1 MKIAIVMGVVLF
13 GYLFVQN
20 WKPDRIGS
28 GSARDDTV
36 TVSSVKNRMK
46 IEKLILID
54 VRTIQEYNNDHIAGA
69 LLIPLDEL
77 PNRIHELDSYR
88 SEELIMVCRSGNRS
102 DSGGLR
108 QVFSRVQRECPHLR
122 GDERCR
128 LSR

>member
-20 WKPDRIGS
+20 WKPDQIES
-28 GSARDDTV
+28 GIIQDNTITV
-36 TVSSVKNRMK
+36 DSVKNRMK

-102 DSGGLR
+102 GHATDFLNKNGFTAKNMLGGMIKWNR
-108 QVFSRVQRECPHLR
+108 IK
-122 GDERCR
+122 
-128 LSR
+128 

>member
-1 MKIAIVMGVVLF
+1 
-13 GYLFVQN
+13 
-20 WKPDRIGS
+20 
-28 GSARDDTV
+28 
-36 TVSSVKNRMK
+36 MK

-102 DSGGLR
+102 GHATDFLNKNGFTAKNMLGGMIKWNR
-108 QVFSRVQRECPHLR
+108 IK
-122 GDERCR
+122 
-128 LSR
+128 

>member
-1 MKIAIVMGVVLF
+1 MGVVLF

-20 WKPDRIGS
+20 WKPDQIES
-28 GSARDDTV
+28 GIIQDNTITV
-36 TVSSVKNRMK
+36 DSVKNRMK

-102 DSGGLR
+102 GHATDFLNKNGFTAKNMLGGMIKWNR
-108 QVFSRVQRECPHLR
+108 IK
-122 GDERCR
+122 
-128 LSR
+128 

>member
-102 DSGGLR
+102 GHATDFLNKNGFTAKNMLGGMIKWNR
-108 QVFSRVQRECPHLR
+108 IK
-122 GDERCR
+122 
-128 LSR
+128 

>member
-1 MKIAIVMGVVLF
+1 MKISMVLGVLVI
-13 GYLFVQN
+13 GYFIIQN
-20 WKPDRIGS
+20 WQPDQIGS
-28 GSARDDTV
+28 GIMQDNTITV
-36 TVSSVKNRMK
+36 DSVKNRMK

-102 DSGGLR
+102 GHATDFLNKNGFTAKNMLGGMIKWNR
-108 QVFSRVQRECPHLR
+108 IK
-122 GDERCR
+122 
-128 LSR
+128 